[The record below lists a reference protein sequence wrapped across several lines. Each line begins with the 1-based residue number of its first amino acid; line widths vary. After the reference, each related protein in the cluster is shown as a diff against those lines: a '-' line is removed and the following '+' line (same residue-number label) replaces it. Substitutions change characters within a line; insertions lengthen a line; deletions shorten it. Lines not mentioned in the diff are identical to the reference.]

1 MEPPLDPQADDPFGV
16 TTSAAAPSDTLPLP
30 PPPVDDAGDVRPQRP
45 LRAGNLTTN
54 WSTAF
59 WLGWALVAG
68 GFAAV
73 WYSSRITGMATWWL
87 GPETAPRLILIS
99 LIPFVAPIA
108 LAVMTL
114 THRRWLPFWGILGA
128 AITAGVAVGDIGGP
142 ARYFAIEFALAAG
155 GLLVSVASIAGL
167 LRDAPTDPASR

>member
-1 MEPPLDPQADDPFGV
+1 MEPPLDPQTVDP
-16 TTSAAAPSDTLPLP
+16 TAEAPFASPPLP
-30 PPPVDDAGDVRPQRP
+30 EPPPMGSPAPGRPHRPQR
-45 LRAGNLTTN
+45 AGELTTN

-59 WLGWALVAG
+59 WLSWALVAG

-99 LIPFVAPIA
+99 LIPFVAPIG

-114 THRRWLPFWGILGA
+114 MHQRWLPFWGILGA
-128 AITAGVAVGDIGGP
+128 AITALVALGDIGGP
-142 ARYFAIEFALAAG
+142 ARYFVIEFALAAG